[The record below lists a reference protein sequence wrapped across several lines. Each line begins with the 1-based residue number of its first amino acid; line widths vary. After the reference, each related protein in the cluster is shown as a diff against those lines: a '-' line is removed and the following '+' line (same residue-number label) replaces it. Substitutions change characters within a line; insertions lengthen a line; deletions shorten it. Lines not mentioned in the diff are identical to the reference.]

1 MQYLKKENIYLALQ
15 LMKALGYKD
24 MHINPYAAGG

>member
-1 MQYLKKENIYLALQ
+1 MLYLKKGNIYLALR

-24 MHINPYAAGG
+24 MHINPYAGGG